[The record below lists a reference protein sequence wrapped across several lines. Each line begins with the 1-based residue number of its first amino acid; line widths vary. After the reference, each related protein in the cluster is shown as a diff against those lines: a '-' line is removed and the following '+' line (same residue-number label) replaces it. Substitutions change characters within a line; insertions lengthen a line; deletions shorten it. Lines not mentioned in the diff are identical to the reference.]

1 MLGTLPL
8 ILSPDR
14 SFQCDESIFLYIK
27 KTTDN
32 NCYLIIIIIYHCYIH
47 VNKARRNC
55 GFSFFLFF
63 IIACQ
68 CVCVWNKQRTS
79 LGAELA
85 EQCHPS
91 SDPVLSRHVRVEC
104 HGDDIVGWVA
114 GGGQRASPLAGLVDG
129 HYVTHPL
136 GNVLSLD
143 RPQPHLTDREE
154 QGDRDESNGLNM

>member
-63 IIACQ
+63 YYCVSV
-68 CVCVWNKQRTS
+68 CVCVKQ
-79 LGAELA
+79 AENQFRSWAGRAVPPLVW
-85 EQCHPS
+85 S
-91 SDPVLSRHVRVEC
+91 SAQQAR
-104 HGDDIVGWVA
+104 
-114 GGGQRASPLAGLVDG
+114 
-129 HYVTHPL
+129 
-136 GNVLSLD
+136 
-143 RPQPHLTDREE
+143 
-154 QGDRDESNGLNM
+154 